1 MLRTNTLQQVHLL
14 LLANH
19 VDQFNAICQT
29 VVGSSKVN
37 RKLAS
42 EPELICETEA
52 ISGQV
57 LPPAMASIV
66 PAEAHSRP

>member
-1 MLRTNTLQQVHLL
+1 MNKRLQIPLTPDIVGVSVGCVV
-14 LLANH
+14 NET
-19 VDQFNAICQT
+19 FNAICQT

-57 LPPAMASIV
+57 LPPVAADIPS
-66 PAEAHSRP
+66 SRQ